1 MVSQWTEVG
10 TPTIPFPDQV
20 LRIRFRYVYLSFDS
34 VMLSVGRGHKR
45 VRSRAGYRMGTGL
58 QRSVIATVTVPTDRL
73 RFRLA
78 TFPAS
83 GAQDSGQRSVN
94 VEGRFSVG

>member
-1 MVSQWTEVG
+1 
-10 TPTIPFPDQV
+10 
-20 LRIRFRYVYLSFDS
+20 
-34 VMLSVGRGHKR
+34 MLSVGRGHKH

-58 QRSVIATVTVPTDRL
+58 QRSVLATVTVPTDRL

-78 TFPAS
+78 AFPAS

-94 VEGRFSVG
+94 VEGRLSVG